1 MSWTIDRIKE
11 ELQKLCAADH
21 ITLDVPVSINGRLTR
36 VMGRVGFKVIS
47 DIYVPKCIE
56 FSRNL
61 IENASDEDIIQV
73 IKHEYVHYF
82 LSIEDPTVNHH
93 HDAVFKYKCAE
104 IGCTHDKASQYVK
117 GFRDEEAKAKYE
129 VWCVDCCKLIGTY
142 ARKCKTLNNI
152 SSCKCRVCG
161 GKQLVVKQ
169 NW

>member
-1 MSWTIDRIKE
+1 MWTIDRIKR

-21 ITLDVPVSINGRLTR
+21 IILDVPVSINGRLTR
-36 VMGRVGFKVIS
+36 AMGRVCYEVIS
-47 DIYVPKCIE
+47 DIYVPKRIE

-82 LSIEDPTVNHH
+82 LITEDPTVNHH
-93 HDAVFKYKCAE
+93 HDAVFKCKCAE
-104 IGCTHDKASQYVK
+104 VGCTHDKASQHVE
-117 GFRDEEAKAKYE
+117 GFRDAEAKSKYE

-142 ARKCKTLNNI
+142 SRKCKTLNNI
-152 SSCKCRVCG
+152 SSCKCGVCG
-161 GKQLVVKQ
+161 GKQLVIKQ